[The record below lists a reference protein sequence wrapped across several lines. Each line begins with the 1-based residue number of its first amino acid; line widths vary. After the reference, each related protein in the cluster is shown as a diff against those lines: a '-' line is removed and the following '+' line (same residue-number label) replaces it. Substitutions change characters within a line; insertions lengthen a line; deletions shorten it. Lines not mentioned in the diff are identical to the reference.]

1 MGIEKVGVVF
11 NEYCLEHKIL
21 KILLP
26 LSVPILIIAAVLRDV
41 QSLVSLGS
49 AVTAVAF
56 VGYIIG
62 ILLAFAKAEYQMMAL
77 GMGLYS
83 IGYAIYFLRSLIK
96 YQVFGW
102 SSAIYLL
109 VWGFL
114 AYLAYKKSIELNM
127 K

>member
-11 NEYCLEHKIL
+11 NEYCMEHKIL

-49 AVTAVAF
+49 VVTAAAF
-56 VGYIIG
+56 IGYIIG
-62 ILLAFAKAEYQMMAL
+62 ILLAFAKAEYQIMAF

-83 IGYAIYFLRSLIK
+83 IGYAISFLRSLII

-102 SSAIYLL
+102 GSVIYLL

-114 AYLAYKKSIELNM
+114 AYLAYMKSIALSMN
-127 K
+127 

>member
-26 LSVPILIIAAVLRDV
+26 LSVPILIIAAILRDV
-41 QSLVSLGS
+41 QSLISLGS
-49 AVTAVAF
+49 AVTAAAF
-56 VGYIIG
+56 ICYIIG
-62 ILLAFAKAEYQMMAL
+62 ILLVFAKAEYQIMAL

-83 IGYAIYFLRSLIK
+83 IGYAISFLRSLIK
-96 YQVFGW
+96 YQMFSW
-102 SSAIYLL
+102 SAAIYLL

-114 AYLAYKKSIELNM
+114 AYLAYKKSIALSMN
-127 K
+127 